1 MINRNAVRMSP
12 DEKVF
17 QFLDALL
24 PDAESMRFVESR
36 LPCVADADIGMPS
49 LRVLKAPVDGKLA
62 YLPLK
67 SANPLA
73 NMADPALLSFLY
85 RSLRDDALASDP
97 DALNDLG
104 WLWINGRRVPF
115 DSVLARRL
123 FKLAYVLGSGEAAFN
138 LGEQAWYGLGM
149 CVNQDLAAS
158 YYDQAYERG
167 VTCAAQALGRLH
179 EKGIDGEAPD
189 FAKAAHWYR
198 LAAGAAFASGEKCYG
213 F

>member
-1 MINRNAVRMSP
+1 MINQKAVRMSP
-12 DEKVF
+12 DKKML
-17 QFLDALL
+17 QFLNALV
-24 PDAESMRFVESR
+24 PEAECMRFVESR
-36 LPCVADADIGMPS
+36 SPCIADADIGMPS

-62 YLPLK
+62 YLMFK
-67 SANPLA
+67 AASPLA
-73 NMADPALLSFLY
+73 TMADPALLRILY

-115 DSVLARRL
+115 NSVLARRL

-138 LGEQAWYGLGM
+138 LGEQAWYGRGM

-158 YYDQAYERG
+158 YYEQAYERG
-167 VTCAAQALGRLH
+167 VMCAAQALGRLY
-179 EKGIDGEAPD
+179 EKGMDGQAPD
-189 FAKAAHWYR
+189 FAKATHWYR
-198 LAAGAAFASGEKCYG
+198 LAAGAAHASGDKCYG